1 MQTQYTFS
9 DDLVSDFHKD
19 AYGFRPN
26 QAFWSWWQSATD
38 AEKQAEWDTL
48 GEAME
53 RREAMQQEDER
64 VAIVAFEKRVGTIM
78 LCGAGTRERAIEWL
92 QQSEGIMAIGDEAF
106 FEYLM
111 GIPYG
116 YIRKTAKTSE

>member
-1 MQTQYTFS
+1 MKTQYTFS

-26 QAFWSWWQSATD
+26 EAFFSWWQSATND
-38 AEKQAEWDTL
+38 EKQAEWDSL
-48 GEAME
+48 FDAME
-53 RREAMQQEDER
+53 RREAMQREDER

-78 LCGAGTRERAIEWL
+78 LCGAGTRQRAIEWM
-92 QQSEGIMAIGDEAF
+92 QEAEGIMTIGDVEF